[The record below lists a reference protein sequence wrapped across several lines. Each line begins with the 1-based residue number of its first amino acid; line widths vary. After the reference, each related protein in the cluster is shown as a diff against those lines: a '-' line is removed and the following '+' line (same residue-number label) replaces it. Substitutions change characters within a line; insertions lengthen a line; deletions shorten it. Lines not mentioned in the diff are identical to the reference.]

1 MYFIAKKNPQLSKGI
16 YITLTDCYA
25 TSSKENGGYVSVK
38 YPMYAETLNPH
49 RITPTEKLCIPAG
62 YFPVNNTIHQAI
74 NRTNE
79 AAMDR
84 KYKQKI

>member
-1 MYFIAKKNPQLSKGI
+1 MYFIAKKSPTFEGDLIS
-16 YITLTDCYA
+16 LTDCYA

-49 RITPTEKLCIPAG
+49 RITPTEKPCIPAG
-62 YFPVNNTIHQAI
+62 YFPVNNTIHQAM

-84 KYKQKI
+84 KYKQNI

>member
-1 MYFIAKKNPQLSKGI
+1 
-16 YITLTDCYA
+16 
-25 TSSKENGGYVSVK
+25 
-38 YPMYAETLNPH
+38 MYAETLNPH
-49 RITPTEKLCIPAG
+49 RITPTEKPCIPAG

-84 KYKQKI
+84 KYKQK